1 MSAKAK
7 GGASATSKGE
17 VSAKAENAV
26 TPSSKGGDSATPKDG
41 VGAKPRGGAG
51 AKPKGGISAAP
62 KGGASAAPKSA
73 ADDLPVIVFEDAA
86 AFEHW
91 ILTHPE
97 AKGVWAKIAKK
108 GQAVASMSN
117 DQAIEVA
124 LCTGWIDGQ
133 RRGFDECFFLQRY
146 TPRRPKGLW
155 SKINIGKVERLTAEG
170 RMREGGLREVAA
182 ARADGRWDAAY
193 DPASTAEIPD
203 DLAAALAAR
212 PEARAFFEQIDRTN
226 RYAVLWRVMTAK
238 TPKTRAA
245 RIEKLVAMLARG
257 EKVHA

>member
-1 MSAKAK
+1 MSAKPKGGVSGTSKGDVSAKAKNAVTPLSKSGNGATPKGGVSAKPK
-7 GGASATSKGE
+7 GGASAT
-17 VSAKAENAV
+17 
-26 TPSSKGGDSATPKDG
+26 
-41 VGAKPRGGAG
+41 
-51 AKPKGGISAAP
+51 PKGGTNAAP
-62 KGGASAAPKSA
+62 KGA

-91 ILTHPE
+91 ILTHPK

-133 RRGFDECFFLQRY
+133 RRGFDDCFFLQRY

-182 ARADGRWDAAY
+182 AQADGRWDAAY

-203 DLAAALAAR
+203 DLAAALAAQ

-226 RYAVLWRVMTAK
+226 RYAVLWRVQTAK
-238 TPKTRAA
+238 TLKTRAS

-257 EKVHA
+257 EKVHG

>member
-1 MSAKAK
+1 VSATPKGRVSGASKGDVSAKAK
-7 GGASATSKGE
+7 AGVRATR
-17 VSAKAENAV
+17 
-26 TPSSKGGDSATPKDG
+26 KGGT
-41 VGAKPRGGAG
+41 
-51 AKPKGGISAAP
+51 SAAP
-62 KGGASAAPKSA
+62 KGDVSAAPKGDVNTTPKGA

-86 AFEHW
+86 AFERW
-91 ILTHPE
+91 ILAHPE

-108 GQAVASMSN
+108 GQTVASMSN

-133 RRGFDECFFLQRY
+133 RRGFDDCYFLQRY

-182 ARADGRWDAAY
+182 AKADGRWDAAY

-203 DLAAALAAR
+203 DLAAALAAQ

-238 TPKTRAA
+238 TPKTRAS

-257 EKVHA
+257 EKVHG

>member
-1 MSAKAK
+1 MSVTRK
-7 GGASATSKGE
+7 GAASATSDG
-17 VSAKAENAV
+17 
-26 TPSSKGGDSATPKDG
+26 AT
-41 VGAKPRGGAG
+41 
-51 AKPKGGISAAP
+51 SAAP
-62 KGGASAAPKSA
+62 KGRASAASKSEATAAKAA

-91 ILTHPE
+91 ILTHPD

-133 RRGFDECFFLQRY
+133 RRGFDDCFFLQRY

-155 SKINIGKVERLTAEG
+155 SKINIGKIERLTAEG

-182 ARADGRWDAAY
+182 AKADGRWDAAY
-193 DPASTAEIPD
+193 DPASTAEVPE
-203 DLAAALAAR
+203 DLAAAFAAQ

-238 TPKTRAA
+238 TAKTRAS

-257 EKVHA
+257 EKIHG

>member
-1 MSAKAK
+1 MSATPKGRVSGTSKGDVSAKAK
-7 GGASATSKGE
+7 AGVRATR
-17 VSAKAENAV
+17 
-26 TPSSKGGDSATPKDG
+26 KGGT
-41 VGAKPRGGAG
+41 
-51 AKPKGGISAAP
+51 SAAP
-62 KGGASAAPKSA
+62 KGDVSAAPKGDVSTTPKGA

-86 AFEHW
+86 AFERW
-91 ILTHPE
+91 ILAHPD

-108 GQAVASMSN
+108 GQIVASMSN

-133 RRGFDECFFLQRY
+133 RRGFDDCYFLQRY

-182 ARADGRWDAAY
+182 AKADGRWDAAY

-203 DLAAALAAR
+203 DLAAALAAQ

-238 TPKTRAA
+238 TPKTRAS
-245 RIEKLVAMLARG
+245 RIEKLVAMLGRG
-257 EKVHA
+257 EKVHG

>member
-1 MSAKAK
+1 VSATPKGRVSGTSKGDVSAKAK
-7 GGASATSKGE
+7 DGVRATR
-17 VSAKAENAV
+17 
-26 TPSSKGGDSATPKDG
+26 KGGT
-41 VGAKPRGGAG
+41 
-51 AKPKGGISAAP
+51 SAAP
-62 KGGASAAPKSA
+62 KGDVNTTPKGA

-86 AFEHW
+86 AFERW
-91 ILTHPE
+91 ILAHPE

-133 RRGFDECFFLQRY
+133 RRGFDDCYFLQRY

-182 ARADGRWDAAY
+182 AKADGRWDAAY

-203 DLAAALAAR
+203 DLAAALAAQ
-212 PEARAFFEQIDRTN
+212 PEACAFFEQIDRTN

-238 TPKTRAA
+238 TPKTRAS

-257 EKVHA
+257 EKVHG

>member
-1 MSAKAK
+1 MSATKKGGMSGTPSKGHVSAKAK
-7 GGASATSKGE
+7 
-17 VSAKAENAV
+17 
-26 TPSSKGGDSATPKDG
+26 DG
-41 VGAKPRGGAG
+41 V
-51 AKPKGGISAAP
+51 
-62 KGGASAAPKSA
+62 SAAPKSGMSATPKGA

-91 ILTHPE
+91 ILAHPQ

-108 GQAVASMSN
+108 GQAVVSMSN
-117 DQAIEVA
+117 DEAIEVA

-133 RRGFDECFFLQRY
+133 RRGFDDRYFLQRY

-182 ARADGRWDAAY
+182 AKADGRWDAAY
-193 DPASTAEIPD
+193 DPASTAEVPD
-203 DLAAALAAR
+203 DLAAALAAQ
-212 PEARAFFEQIDRTN
+212 PKARAFFEQIDRTN

-238 TPKTRAA
+238 TPKTRAS
-245 RIEKLVAMLARG
+245 RIETLVAMLARG
-257 EKVHA
+257 EKVHG

>member
-1 MSAKAK
+1 M
-7 GGASATSKGE
+7 SATSKGR
-17 VSAKAENAV
+17 VSGTSKGDASAKAKAGV
-26 TPSSKGGDSATPKDG
+26 RATL
-41 VGAKPRGGAG
+41 
-51 AKPKGGISAAP
+51 
-62 KGGASAAPKSA
+62 KGGASAAPKGDVSAAPKGDVSTTPKGA

-86 AFEHW
+86 AFERW
-91 ILTHPE
+91 ILAHPE

-133 RRGFDECFFLQRY
+133 RRGFDDCYFLQRY

-182 ARADGRWDAAY
+182 AKADGRWDAAY

-203 DLAAALAAR
+203 DLAAALAAQPR
-212 PEARAFFEQIDRTN
+212 ARAFFEQIDRTN

-238 TPKTRAA
+238 TPKTRAS

-257 EKVHA
+257 EKVHG

>member
-1 MSAKAK
+1 VSAKAK

>member
-1 MSAKAK
+1 MSAAKKGGMSGTPSKGRVSAKAK
-7 GGASATSKGE
+7 
-17 VSAKAENAV
+17 
-26 TPSSKGGDSATPKDG
+26 DG
-41 VGAKPRGGAG
+41 V
-51 AKPKGGISAAP
+51 
-62 KGGASAAPKSA
+62 SAAPKSGMSATPKGA

-108 GQAVASMSN
+108 GQSVASMSN

-133 RRGFDECFFLQRY
+133 RRGFDDCYFLQRY

-182 ARADGRWDAAY
+182 AKADGRWDAAY
-193 DPASTAEIPD
+193 DPASTAEVPD
-203 DLAAALAAR
+203 DLAAALAAQ

-238 TPKTRAA
+238 TPKTRAS
-245 RIEKLVAMLARG
+245 RIETLVAMLARG
-257 EKVHA
+257 EKVHG